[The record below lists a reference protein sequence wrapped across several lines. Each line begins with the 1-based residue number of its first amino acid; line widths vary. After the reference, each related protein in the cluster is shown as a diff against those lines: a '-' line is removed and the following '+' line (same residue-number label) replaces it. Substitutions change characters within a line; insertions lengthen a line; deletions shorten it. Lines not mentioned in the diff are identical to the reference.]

1 MLARGRPPSRTFGGS
16 SRFSCTF
23 RLEKMPR
30 SSGQIAMPR
39 RAMAFEG
46 SRMVSVPPSL
56 IDPSRRPTIPMIDFS
71 VVVLPAP
78 LRPSNVTTSPSVT
91 SNSMPCR
98 MCDSPYQALSP
109 FTSNS
114 LGMAGPEI
122 GLDHARVLGHGVV
135 VAFGED
141 LAALEHGDAIR
152 QRRDHREVVLHH
164 QYRAIGGDALD

>member
-1 MLARGRPPSRTFGGS
+1 MLAKGRPPSRTLGGS
-16 SRFSCTF
+16 IRFSCTF

-30 SSGQIAMPR
+30 SSGQMAMPS
-39 RAMAFEG
+39 RAMAFDG
-46 SRMVSVPPSL
+46 SRMISFCTYL
-56 IDPSRRPTIPMIDFS
+56 MDPSRRPTIPMIDFS

-109 FTSNS
+109 RTSRR
-114 LGMAGPEI
+114 LGMPCSEI

-135 VAFGED
+135 VALGED
-141 LAALEHGDAIR
+141 LAALEHG
-152 QRRDHREVVLHH
+152 
-164 QYRAIGGDALD
+164 